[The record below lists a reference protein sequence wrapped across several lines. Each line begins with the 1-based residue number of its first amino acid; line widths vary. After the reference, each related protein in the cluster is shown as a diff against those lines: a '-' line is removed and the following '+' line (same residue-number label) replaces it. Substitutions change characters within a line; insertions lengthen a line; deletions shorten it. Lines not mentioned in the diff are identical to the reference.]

1 MMDIVIYMMPVMD
14 IVIYN
19 DASDGYCDIIIP
31 VMNIV
36 IYIYIYY
43 ACDSWEFLDVCRCF
57 RPANLLRGYLR

>member
-1 MMDIVIYMMPVMD
+1 MMYMMDIVIYMMPVMD

-36 IYIYIYY
+36 IYIYIYIL
-43 ACDSWEFLDVCRCF
+43 CL
-57 RPANLLRGYLR
+57 